1 VLVAIDE
8 KGLMKT
14 NFLNIHDLVLVLT
27 SLECCLLA
35 ILLNLLPAKHRQP
48 RRILSGFFVL
58 IALVLT
64 TTLIVWNVDLTGI
77 AINRSPLVVCIL
89 AFCLLLQGPV
99 LYFYMRS
106 LSQQVQLWRVGN
118 ILHLLPAVVAVALL
132 VIFDIDSLE
141 WWPSTELE
149 GAENTAVALVWAL
162 VKISPLG
169 YIIACVIAEYKLREN
184 LKALYSD
191 ISLSE
196 LKLADAVLAGF
207 CIHWIWS
214 LMAYASEGY
223 VSASVSDSLGITDNY
238 LTVILV
244 NALFIFGLVNTRQ
257 LLSVHVMPV
266 AKPVQPS
273 KMDHKVA
280 VIEKAMKEDKLYL
293 ESNINLERFA
303 EQIGLKPRDISA
315 ILKMHYQSNF
325 FEFIN
330 RYRVEE
336 AKMLL
341 LSPELKNETVL
352 EIIYKSGFNSPSAF
366 HRFFK
371 RMVGV
376 TPTEFRLQG
385 GGQGNTQSNAQRKQ

>member
-1 VLVAIDE
+1 
-8 KGLMKT
+8 MKT

-27 SLECCLLA
+27 AVECCLLA
-35 ILLNLLPAKHRQP
+35 ILLNLLPAKHIQP
-48 RRILSGFFVL
+48 RRILSSFFVL

-64 TTLIVWNVDLTGI
+64 TTLIVWNGDLKGA
-77 AINRSPLVVCIL
+77 AINQSPFVVCIL
-89 AFCLLLQGPV
+89 ALCLLLQGPV
-99 LYFYMRS
+99 LYFYLRS
-106 LSQQVQLWRVGN
+106 LSQQIKLLCWRN
-118 ILHLLPAVVAVALL
+118 LMHLLPAFIAVSLL
-132 VIFDIDSLE
+132 VIFDIDSFE
-141 WWPSTELE
+141 WWPSTKLQ
-149 GAENTAVALVWAL
+149 GAENTAVAFVWAL

-169 YIIACVIAEYKLREN
+169 YIIACVVAEYKLREN

-191 ISLSE
+191 ISMSE

-207 CIHWIWS
+207 CIHWLWS
-214 LMAYASEGY
+214 LLAYVLEGQ
-223 VSASVSDSLGITDNY
+223 VSAGVSDSLGIIDNY
-238 LTVILV
+238 LTVLLV
-244 NALFIFGLVNTRQ
+244 NALFVFGLVNTRQ
-257 LLSVHVMPV
+257 LLSVNAMPV
-266 AKPVQPS
+266 AKPVQPV
-273 KMDHKVA
+273 KMDHKVT
-280 VIEKAMKEDKLYL
+280 VIEKAMNEDKLYL

-336 AKMLL
+336 AKRLL

-371 RMVGV
+371 RMVGL
-376 TPTEFRLQG
+376 TPTEFRQQG
-385 GGQGNTQSNAQRKQ
+385 GE

>member
-1 VLVAIDE
+1 
-8 KGLMKT
+8 MKT

-27 SLECCLLA
+27 ALECGVLA
-35 ILLNLLPAKHRQP
+35 VLLNLLPAKHIQP
-48 RRILSGFFVL
+48 RRILAGFFVL

-64 TTLIVWNVDLTGI
+64 TTLIVWNGDLKTA
-77 AINRSPLVVCIL
+77 AINHTPLVVAIL
-89 AFCLLLQGPV
+89 AACLLLQGPV
-99 LYFYMRS
+99 LYFYLRS
-106 LSQQVQLWRVGN
+106 LSQDIQLLRWRNLVHA
-118 ILHLLPAVVAVALL
+118 IPAVLAAILL
-132 VIFDIDSLE
+132 IAFGIDSLE
-141 WWPSTELE
+141 WQPTTELS
-149 GAENTAVALVWAL
+149 GAENAVVAFLWAL
-162 VKISPLG
+162 VKLSPLG

-184 LKALYSD
+184 LRELYAD
-191 ISLSE
+191 ISMSE

-207 CIHWIWS
+207 CIHWLWS
-214 LMAYASEGY
+214 LLAYLLEGM
-223 VSASVSDSLGITDNY
+223 VSAAVSDSLGIIDNY

-244 NALFIFGLVNTRQ
+244 NGLFVFGLINTRQ
-257 LLSVHVMPV
+257 LLNVQAIPV

-280 VIEKAMKEDKLYL
+280 VIEKAIHEDKLYL

-303 EQIGLKPRDISA
+303 EQIGLKPRDVSA

-336 AKMLL
+336 AKRLL
-341 LSPELKNETVL
+341 VAPEFKEETIL

-371 RMVGV
+371 RMVGI
-376 TPTEFRLQG
+376 TPTEFR
-385 GGQGNTQSNAQRKQ
+385 QRG